1 MADGIYLRS
10 VMNIL
15 NLSESAINKLVDDG
29 YLKFTRKSSK
39 GKRVFDKALVQKFKT
54 DPVYQSLKKQTVL
67 VYLRC
72 NTREQERMM
81 KQKVQQYCKENNL
94 KANIVAQLNQGI
106 KEISQQSYKTTINY
120 IFEHTGIAGLIF
132 YGNTDDTKEI
142 TKIFQAREEVFS
154 YSVQDLD
161 MSLKNNLPS
170 SNVVVNYCR
179 AEIKQNVDSYIR

>member
-1 MADGIYLRS
+1 MADGIYLRG

-15 NLSESAINKLVDDG
+15 NLSESAVNKLADGG
-29 YLKFTRKSSK
+29 YLKFTKRGAK
-39 GKRVFDKALVQKFKT
+39 GKRVFDKALVQEFKR
-54 DPVYQSLKKQTVL
+54 DPMYQSLKKQTVL

-72 NTREQERMM
+72 ETEEQERMM
-81 KQKVQQYCKENNL
+81 KRKVEQYCKKNNF
-94 KANIVAQLNQGI
+94 KASIIAQLNQGI
-106 KEISQQSYKTTINY
+106 KEISQQSYRLTINY

-132 YGNTDDTKEI
+132 YGRTDDTQEI
-142 TKIFQAREEVFS
+142 TKIFQAREQAFS

-179 AEIKQNVDSYIR
+179 SQIKQNVDSYI